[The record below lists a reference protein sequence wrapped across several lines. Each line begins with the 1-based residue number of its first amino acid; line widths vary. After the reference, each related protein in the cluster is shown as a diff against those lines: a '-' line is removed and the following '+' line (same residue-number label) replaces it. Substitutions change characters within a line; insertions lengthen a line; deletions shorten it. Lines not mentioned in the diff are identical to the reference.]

1 MDIIDCIIDLFLKHS
16 YADFIGNGECEVFID
31 DERGLEKSWRRFL
44 KKIATEDTSFN

>member
-31 DERGLEKSWRRFL
+31 DERRFREKLEKIF
-44 KKIATEDTSFN
+44 KKNSYRGYLL